1 MTFTSRAHAAPA
13 RRLLDAPTLRR
24 LDVPALRRFDCP
36 VRRRG
41 RFAIGVHASIRFC
54 VRVVFLGTGTS
65 SGVPMIGCDCDVCRS
80 TDPRDKRTRPSV
92 YLELDDDF
100 RVLVDTTPDLRAQA
114 LRQDIRRLDA
124 ILFTHAHADHVMG
137 LDEVRRFNVINKAPV
152 PVFADERTLAEL
164 SRTFAYAFDANAPKG
179 GGVPDLRLWRIG
191 GTFLLGRQEVTPV
204 PVVHG
209 PWRILGFRFGRFAY
223 LTDCSGVPES
233 SVALLGGLHTLVL
246 DALRHKPHPTHFTL
260 DQAVAMARRIGAE
273 QTYFTHI
280 AHDLGHAET
289 CAALPAGMALA
300 YDGLTL
306 MVS

>member
-1 MTFTSRAHAAPA
+1 
-13 RRLLDAPTLRR
+13 
-24 LDVPALRRFDCP
+24 
-36 VRRRG
+36 
-41 RFAIGVHASIRFC
+41 
-54 VRVVFLGTGTS
+54 
-65 SGVPMIGCDCDVCRS
+65 MIGCDCDVCRS

-100 RVLVDTTPDLRAQA
+100 RALVDTTPDLRAQA
-114 LRQDIRRLDA
+114 LRQDLRRLDA

-152 PVFADERTLAEL
+152 PVFADDRTLAEL

-191 GTFLLGRQEVTPV
+191 GTFMLGRQEVTPV
-204 PVVHG
+204 PLVHG

-223 LTDCSGVPES
+223 LTDCSGVPDS

-246 DALRHKPHPTHFTL
+246 DALLASGEAKTIH
-260 DQAVAMARRIGAE
+260 ARPGGRPSGPGSAPSRR
-273 QTYFTHI
+273 TSRTSR
-280 AHDLGHAET
+280 T
-289 CAALPAGMALA
+289 TSVMPRPARPYRRDGPGV
-300 YDGLTL
+300 DGLTL